1 MSLIQGFL
9 DGLRPTPSKRVS
21 EWADENRYLSSESA
35 AEPGRWRTSRTPFL
49 QQVMDDLS
57 PMSSVNEVVV
67 AKGVQ
72 LGFSE
77 SALNVVGCF
86 IDISPCP
93 IMYVM
98 PTIDMANAISQDRI
112 TPMIENSPTLKARV
126 APQRSRDATN
136 TIRVKSFP
144 GGRLILSG
152 GNSAASLRSRP
163 VKVLILDEVDA
174 YPLDVE
180 GEGSPVALAEKRTS
194 TFGDRRKVYKLST
207 PTIEGQSIIQKEL
220 EKTEINRFHVPCPHC
235 GSDQWLKFEQF
246 RWEKGQPET
255 VLYECEHCGDPIEE
269 RFKTRMLAAGT
280 WRATMPANRKPKIR
294 GYHISSLYSPLGWLS
309 WEQII
314 RQYEDAEKDPN
325 LMKVFVNTIL
335 GDTYKDTGESPP
347 WENLFNRR
355 EPYQLN
361 RPSKDVVFLT
371 AGVDIQG
378 DRIEAEIVGWCAD
391 KSSYSID
398 RRVLLGNPAYKDVW
412 DKLAQIV
419 SEQWESE
426 DGRQMSLQLMAVDT
440 GYLTQHVY
448 DFCNRFDETRVIPV
462 KGQDSQKSMVSAP
475 SQVGVTR
482 DGKKVGR
489 VKVWNIGVSMIKSE
503 LYAWLRLERDEHGV
517 APAGYCH
524 FPEYD
529 VQYFKGL
536 TAEELQ
542 SKVVKGFTRYEW
554 VKKFERNEPLD
565 LRVYARA
572 AANVIGLDRWTPAD
586 FEYVRQS
593 YHAQTRTVAPR
604 KRSGG
609 SSFWD

>member
-9 DGLRPTPSKRVS
+9 DGLRPTPSKQVS

-57 PMSSVNEVVV
+57 PMSPVNEVVV

-86 IDISPCP
+86 VDIAPCP

-112 TPMIENSPTLKARV
+112 TPMIENSPTLKSRV

-207 PTIEGQSIIQKEL
+207 PTIEGASVIQKEL

-235 GSDQWLKFEQF
+235 GTDQWLKFEQF
-246 RWEKGQPET
+246 RWEQGKPET
-255 VLYECEHCGDPIEE
+255 VTYQCEHCEEQIEE

-280 WRATMPANRKPKIR
+280 WRATLPANKKPKVR

-309 WEQII
+309 WEQIA
-314 RQYEDAEKDPN
+314 RQYEDAQKDQA

-335 GDTYKDTGESPP
+335 GETYKDTGESPP

-355 EPYQLN
+355 EPYALN
-361 RPSKDVVFLT
+361 RPNKDVVFLT
-371 AGVDIQG
+371 AGVDVQG
-378 DRIEAEIVGWCAD
+378 DRIEVEIVGWCAD

-398 RRVLLGNPAYKDVW
+398 RRVLLGNPATKEVW
-412 DKLAQIV
+412 DKLAQV
-419 SEQWESE
+419 VTEQWESE
-426 DGRQMSLQLMAVDT
+426 DGRSMSLLLMAVDT

-462 KGQDSQKSMVSAP
+462 KGQATQKTMVSAP

-482 DGKKVGR
+482 DGRKVGR
-489 VKVWNIGVSMIKSE
+489 VKVWNIGVSIIKSE
-503 LYAWLRLERDEHGV
+503 LYAWLRLERDEEGN

-586 FEYVRQS
+586 FEYIRTS
-593 YHAQTRTVAPR
+593 YLGTSTDRPKR
-604 KRSGG
+604 KRAGG
-609 SSFWD
+609 SFWD

>member
-9 DGLRPTPSKRVS
+9 DGLKPIPSMKVS
-21 EWADENRYLSSESA
+21 DWADKNRYLSSESA
-35 AEPGRWRTSRTPFL
+35 AEPGLWRTDRTPYL
-49 QQVMDDLS
+49 RQIMDDLS
-57 PMSSVNEVVV
+57 PMSPINEVIVG
-67 AKGVQ
+67 KGVQ
-72 LGFSE
+72 LGASE

-86 IDISPCP
+86 IDIASCP

-112 TPMIENSPTLKARV
+112 TPMIENSPALKAKV

-136 TIRVKSFP
+136 TIRVKSFA

-174 YPLDVE
+174 YPLDAD

-194 TFGDRRKVYKLST
+194 TFGDRRKIYKLST
-207 PTIEGQSIIQKEL
+207 PTIEGQSVIQKEL
-220 EKTEINRFHVPCPHC
+220 EKTEINRYHVPCPHC

-246 RWEKGQPET
+246 RWERGKPET
-255 VLYECEHCGDPIEE
+255 VTYECEHCGDPIEE

-280 WRATMPANRKPKIR
+280 WRPTLPANQKPKTR

-314 RQYEDAEKDPN
+314 TQYEDAEKDPN

-335 GDTYKDTGESPP
+335 GETYKETGESPP
-347 WENLFNRR
+347 WENLYNRR
-355 EPYQLN
+355 EPYQVN
-361 RPSKDVVFLT
+361 RPPKDVVFLT
-371 AGVDIQG
+371 AGVDVQG
-378 DRIEAEIVGWCAD
+378 DRVECEIVGWCAD

-398 RRVLLGNPAYKDVW
+398 RRILLGNPATKEVW

-419 SEQWESE
+419 TEQWESE
-426 DGRQMSLQLMAVDT
+426 DGRQMSLMLMAVDT
-440 GYLTQHVY
+440 GFLTQMVY
-448 DFCNRFDETRVIPV
+448 DFCNRFDETKVIPV
-462 KGQDSQKSMVSAP
+462 KGQDHQKTMVAPP

-482 DGKKVGR
+482 DGRRAGR
-489 VKVWNIGVSMIKSE
+489 VKIWNVGVSLIKSE
-503 LYAWLRLERDEHGV
+503 LYAWLRLERDENGV
-517 APAGYCH
+517 YPAGYCH

-529 VQYFKGL
+529 VQYFKGI
-536 TAEELQ
+536 TAEEIQ
-542 SKVVKGFTRYEW
+542 AKVVKGFTRYEW
-554 VKKFERNEPLD
+554 VKKYPQNEPLD

-572 AANVIGLDRWTPAD
+572 AANVIGLDRWKLED
-586 FEYVRQS
+586 FEYVRMS
-593 YHAQTRTVAPR
+593 YHAQSSKPAQ
-604 KRSGG
+604 KRRSG